1 MTAPRSDPPPDV
13 NRALFALLTVQ
24 LLFGLLPVA
33 GKVAMPVFGAGGVAC
48 WRVVGG
54 AAVFSALC
62 WARGLVP
69 LPWRDQG
76 RALVCAML
84 GIASNQLLYL
94 YGLSRTTAV
103 NATMIVTMVP
113 VITYVVAML
122 AGVEA
127 LSGRR
132 ALGILLGL
140 CGVAVLVS
148 GDLHGAALVGDLM
161 VLGNT
166 VSYAIYLVLARPLL
180 ARYAPLQVI
189 AAVFLWAVP
198 VTVGVVG
205 LVDGLPDPSLIL
217 SAPGASVVDPALE
230 AARAASDPR
239 LALLFVVLG
248 PTIGTYWLNLY
259 ALQRVPPSTVALF
272 IYLQPVIS
280 ALSAGR
286 VLGEAP
292 GGRTWVAGLLS
303 GAGVWLASRPARAAP
318 VPARPTQPGG
328 GTG

>member
-1 MTAPRSDPPPDV
+1 
-13 NRALFALLTVQ
+13 
-24 LLFGLLPVA
+24 
-33 GKVAMPVFGAGGVAC
+33 
-48 WRVVGG
+48 
-54 AAVFSALC
+54 
-62 WARGLVP
+62 
-69 LPWRDQG
+69 
-76 RALVCAML
+76 
-84 GIASNQLLYL
+84 
-94 YGLSRTTAV
+94 
-103 NATMIVTMVP
+103 
-113 VITYVVAML
+113 
-122 AGVEA
+122 
-127 LSGRR
+127 
-132 ALGILLGL
+132 
-140 CGVAVLVS
+140 
-148 GDLHGAALVGDLM
+148 
-161 VLGNT
+161 
-166 VSYAIYLVLARPLL
+166 
-180 ARYAPLQVI
+180 VI

-217 SAPGASVVDPALE
+217 SAPGTSVVDPALE